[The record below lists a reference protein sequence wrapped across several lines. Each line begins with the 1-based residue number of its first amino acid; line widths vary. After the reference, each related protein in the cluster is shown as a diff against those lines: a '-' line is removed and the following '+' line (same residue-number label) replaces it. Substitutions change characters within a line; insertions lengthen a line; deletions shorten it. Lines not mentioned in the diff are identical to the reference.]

1 VSRFLLRRLLQV
13 APILLAVVTIVFSLI
28 HLIPG
33 DPAEVMLG
41 DGARAADV
49 AALRTRLGLDRPLG
63 EQYLSFLVGLGK
75 LDLGVSLYYERPVTE
90 LLAERFPR
98 TLELA
103 LAAFLVSWLLA
114 FPLGFV
120 AALYRGRAPDVLSR
134 LVALCGVSMPSFWL
148 GPLLILLF
156 AIHLDLLPV
165 SGREGWTSLVLPAAT
180 LGAQMS
186 AFLMRMIRTSLAT
199 ELDRLYLRSAR
210 SKGLSMARALWRHG
224 LRNALL
230 PVVTVLGL
238 QFGAL
243 LTGSIITETIFSWPG
258 IGSLLIQA
266 IRLRDYP
273 LVLGGVLLIAF
284 TYVLVNLVTDLLYG
298 WLDPRVRVT

>member
-1 VSRFLLRRLLQV
+1 VNRFLLRRLLQV
-13 APILLAVVTIVFSLI
+13 APILLAVVTLVFSLI

-41 DGARAADV
+41 DGAQAADV

-63 EQYLSFLVGLGK
+63 EQYLAFLAGLGK

-103 LAAFLVSWLLA
+103 LAAFLVSWTLA

-120 AALYRGRAPDVLSR
+120 AALYRGRAPDLLSR

-148 GPLLILLF
+148 GPLMILLF

-165 SGREGWTSLVLPAAT
+165 SGREGWASLVLPATT

-186 AFLMRMIRTSLAT
+186 AFLMRMIRASLAT

-210 SKGLSMARALWRHG
+210 SKGLSMARALLRHG